1 MSFTMKNLLFVCVFA
16 AMFTGCASVS
26 RQEAQNASYGA
37 RPTAEQYTAA
47 VKATIRGRL
56 NEPDSAE
63 FYFPHA
69 AFKGWYRP
77 QAGDTH
83 FGYWTCG
90 MVNAKNSSGAFTG
103 YDYFVVVYNNGQVTY
118 SNVVSSADDPD
129 FTRAHC
135 QESIEYLSKAPSD
148 SDIPLG

>member
-1 MSFTMKNLLFVCVFA
+1 MKNLLFVCVLA
-16 AMFTGCASVS
+16 AIITGCASVS
-26 RQEAQNASYGA
+26 RQEVRNASYGV

-47 VKATIRGRL
+47 VQETIRNQL

-77 QAGDTH
+77 KAGDAQ

-103 YDYFVVVYNNGQVTY
+103 YDYFVAVYNNGQVIY
-118 SNVVSSADDPD
+118 SNVVSSPDDPD
-129 FTRAHC
+129 FTRANC
-135 QESIEYLSKAPSD
+135 QESIEYLSQGPSD